1 MAHLLIVTN
10 SFPYSGYTEGCF
22 IKPELYALCDAFEC
36 VTVIP
41 DHVEEKHLNR
51 FDGNAKYL
59 LEYEYMLNSK
69 GGGILAYFLC

>member
-22 IKPELYALCDAFEC
+22 IKPELDALCDAFEC

-41 DHVEEKHLNR
+41 DH
-51 FDGNAKYL
+51 
-59 LEYEYMLNSK
+59 
-69 GGGILAYFLC
+69 